1 MSNLA
6 YGRLLSILF
15 FIHLCTTL
23 QAQRA
28 VVVCDI
34 ETRTPLRGV
43 AVVTTEKYRD
53 TTNYLG
59 VCHLPVTFT
68 EATFMRPNYI
78 AYTLKPKN
86 MADTILLLPAMNA
99 LTEVVVWGKDLRNK
113 SIMSLTA
120 AAKAAAASVPHPKT
134 GVNFDAG
141 MMFDRRLRR
150 DKKHLKK
157 AKEILKEWDKK

>member
-1 MSNLA
+1 MSNPP
-6 YGRLLSILF
+6 YGRLLSVFF
-15 FIHLCTTL
+15 FIYFCATM
-23 QAQRA
+23 QAQRV
-28 VVVCDI
+28 VVVCDM
-34 ETRTPLRGV
+34 ETHTPLRGV

-59 VCHLPVTFT
+59 VCHLPVTYT

-78 AYTLKPKN
+78 AYTIKPEN

-99 LTEVVVWGKDLRNK
+99 LSEVVVWGKDLRQN
-113 SIMSLTA
+113 SVMSFSDA
-120 AAKAAAASVPHPKT
+120 VKAAAASVPHYKT
-134 GVNFDAG
+134 GANFDAA

-157 AKEILKEWDKK
+157 AKEILKEWDDK